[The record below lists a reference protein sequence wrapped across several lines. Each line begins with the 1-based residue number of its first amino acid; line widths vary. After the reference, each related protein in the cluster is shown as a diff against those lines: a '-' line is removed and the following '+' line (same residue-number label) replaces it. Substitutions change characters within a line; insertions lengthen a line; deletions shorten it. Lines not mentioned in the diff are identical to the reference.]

1 MEVHI
6 ELAAEELFKVGPLS
20 VTNSMFMMF
29 VVMAIILLVFWWV
42 GRKASI
48 VPGRF
53 QGLIELVIEFIAG
66 LTEGSGG
73 KTFGRKVF
81 PLVSGLFIFILIS
94 NYTGLLPGV
103 GTVGWEKATTEE
115 LDGEHAGASVVAS
128 GMSDGS
134 QALYTTAE
142 DEDGDHTEM
151 VPFLRPPTA
160 DINMTLALA
169 LVSFTAIQYYGIKS
183 HGVVGRIKHMANPPF
198 LFPIEVIGEFS
209 RIISLSARLFGNVF
223 AGEALLGVM
232 YAITAKIGFLLI
244 PVLVPVVFLFL
255 ELMFGTIQALVFAM
269 LTLVYI
275 AIAAAHDHGDD
286 SHEDVAEKTG
296 FAPTGS
302 EYQGA
307 VGD

>member
-1 MEVHI
+1 
-6 ELAAEELFKVGPLS
+6 
-20 VTNSMFMMF
+20 
-29 VVMAIILLVFWWV
+29 
-42 GRKASI
+42 
-48 VPGRF
+48 
-53 QGLIELVIEFIAG
+53 VI
-66 LTEGSGG
+66 
-73 KTFGRKVF
+73 
-81 PLVSGLFIFILIS
+81 
-94 NYTGLLPGV
+94 
-103 GTVGWEKATTEE
+103 
-115 LDGEHAGASVVAS
+115 AS
-128 GMSDGS
+128 GSSDGG

-142 DEDGDHTEM
+142 EGEGEHTVL

-160 DINMTLALA
+160 DLNMTLALA

-183 HGVVGRIKHMANPPF
+183 HGFVGRLKHMANPPF

-232 YAITAKIGFLLI
+232 YAITAKIGFLVI

-286 SHEDVAEKTG
+286 SHEEQAEATG

-302 EYQGA
+302 EYKGA